1 MGATS
6 DKDNFYLFLRVQMM
20 MRSPLFIVFLLVFL
34 VSTEALSQRRVKLK
48 RADNLVGSVKDGKRY
63 DRLLGNV
70 IFVQNKTT
78 IYCDSAHYLKSEN
91 R

>member
-1 MGATS
+1 
-6 DKDNFYLFLRVQMM
+6 
-20 MRSPLFIVFLLVFL
+20 MRHSLFIVFLVFL

-78 IYCDSAHYLKSEN
+78 IYCDSAHYFKSEN
-91 R
+91 RVEAFGRIHITEGDSIDVT